1 MPFWQFENQTFKPI
15 ADDALLENI
24 LQTNAQTER
33 KTAIGLIGSG
43 GKTTLLHL
51 LAHQAENKGFLTFAG
66 TTTHMAFEE
75 AFLTSFADARK
86 ALLERQHIS
95 AHSAHAAA
103 KAPIFAAAPQPRQ
116 EDERRAKVIYSE
128 KIAENAS
135 SEKTTENAPRKFN
148 PEIFTPGSPTMRG
161 HHPHKLSS
169 FTSDENGEI
178 YQLSEVSLWEADG
191 SKRLPLKVPRDTEP
205 CLESWFSDLVLIVGL
220 AAAGQPLGQVCHCF
234 ELLQKSCP
242 DLSAE
247 TSVDAK
253 VLAEVLRSGYLR
265 RADLFG
271 SMKGEATV
279 KPRRV
284 HLLFNHCDT
293 REELKLAEATAAL
306 LPAEAFSGIYAASL
320 KDYLDFSSN

>member
-15 ADDALLENI
+15 ADDALLENL
-24 LQTNAQTER
+24 LQTNAQAGR

-43 GKTTLLHL
+43 GKTTFLHL
-51 LAHQAENKGFLTFAG
+51 LAHQAANKGFLTFAG
-66 TTTHMAFEE
+66 TTTHLAFEGS
-75 AFLTSFADARK
+75 FLTSFGDVRK
-86 ALLERQHIS
+86 VLLERQLMS
-95 AHSAHAAA
+95 ASIGKSSGRQKSYHPESICQRNSAETAAVR
-103 KAPIFAAAPQPRQ
+103 PQHGVFSETNCLLGSGRSQSPVFAAA
-116 EDERRAKVIYSE
+116 
-128 KIAENAS
+128 IADGYA
-135 SEKTTENAPRKFN
+135 
-148 PEIFTPGSPTMRG
+148 
-161 HHPHKLSS
+161 HKLSS

-205 CLESWFSDLVLIVGL
+205 CLECWFSDLVLIVGL

>member
-1 MPFWQFENQTFKPI
+1 MPFWQFENQTFTPI
-15 ADDALLENI
+15 ADDALLRNMIEA
-24 LQTNAQTER
+24 NAQTGR

-51 LAHQAENKGFLTFAG
+51 LAHQAADKGFLTFAG
-66 TTTHMAFEE
+66 TTTHLAFEGS
-75 AFLTSFADARK
+75 FLTSFADAQK
-86 ALLERQHIS
+86 ALLERQPTACQS
-95 AHSAHAAA
+95 QLTQS
-103 KAPIFAAAPQPRQ
+103 PVFAAA
-116 EDERRAKVIYSE
+116 
-128 KIAENAS
+128 IADGY
-135 SEKTTENAPRKFN
+135 T
-148 PEIFTPGSPTMRG
+148 
-161 HHPHKLSS
+161 HKLSS
-169 FTSDENGEI
+169 FTSDENAEL
-178 YQLSEVSLWEADG
+178 YRLSEVSLWEADG

-234 ELLQKSCP
+234 ELLQHSRP

-247 TSVDAK
+247 TPVDAK

-271 SMKGEATV
+271 SALCGSIKGKATE

-293 REELKLAEATAAL
+293 ADELQLAEATAAL
-306 LPAEAFSGIYAASL
+306 LPAELFSGLYAASL
-320 KDYLDFSSN
+320 KPFISF

>member
-1 MPFWQFENQTFKPI
+1 MPFWQFANQTFTPI
-15 ADDALLENI
+15 ADDALLRNMIEA
-24 LQTNAQTER
+24 NAQAGR

-51 LAHQAENKGFLTFAG
+51 LAHQAANKGFLTFAG
-66 TTTHMAFEE
+66 TTTHLAFEGS
-75 AFLTSFADARK
+75 FLTSFAEVRK
-86 ALLERQHIS
+86 VLLEQQKTRCQS
-95 AHSAHAAA
+95 QLTQS
-103 KAPIFAAAPQPRQ
+103 PVFAAA
-116 EDERRAKVIYSE
+116 
-128 KIAENAS
+128 IADGYAY
-135 SEKTTENAPRKFN
+135 
-148 PEIFTPGSPTMRG
+148 
-161 HHPHKLSS
+161 KLSS
-169 FTSDENGEI
+169 FTSDENSEI
-178 YQLSEVSLWEADG
+178 YRLSEVSLWEADG

-234 ELLQKSCP
+234 ELLQQSCP

-247 TSVDAK
+247 TPVDAK

-271 SMKGEATV
+271 SDLCGSIKGKATE

-293 REELKLAEATAAL
+293 ADELQLAEATAAL
-306 LPAEAFSGIYAASL
+306 LPAELFSGLYAASL
-320 KDYLDFSSN
+320 KPFISF

>member
-1 MPFWQFENQTFKPI
+1 MPFWQFENQTFTPI
-15 ADDALLENI
+15 ADDALLRNMIEA
-24 LQTNAQTER
+24 NAQAGR

-51 LAHQAENKGFLTFAG
+51 LAHQAADKGFLTFAG
-66 TTTHMAFEE
+66 TTTHLAFEGS
-75 AFLTSFADARK
+75 FLTSFADAQK
-86 ALLERQHIS
+86 ALLERQPTACQS
-95 AHSAHAAA
+95 QLTQS
-103 KAPIFAAAPQPRQ
+103 PVFAAALQPSMK
-116 EDERRAKVIYSE
+116 DERRADLHDFK
-128 KIAENAS
+128 KNAENS
-135 SEKTTENAPRKFN
+135 PREVNSEIIP
-148 PEIFTPGSPTMRG
+148 PGSPTIRG
-161 HHPHKLSS
+161 HCPHKLSS
-169 FTSDENGEI
+169 FSSEENAEL
-178 YQLSEVSLWEADG
+178 YRLSEVSLWEADG

-234 ELLQKSCP
+234 ELLQHSCP

-247 TSVDAK
+247 TPVDAK

-271 SMKGEATV
+271 SMKGKATE

-293 REELKLAEATAAL
+293 ADELNLAEATAAL
-306 LPAEAFSGIYAASL
+306 LPAELFSGLYAASL
-320 KDYLDFSSN
+320 KPFISF

>member
-15 ADDALLENI
+15 ADDALLENL
-24 LQTNAQTER
+24 LQTNAQAGR

-51 LAHQAENKGFLTFAG
+51 LAHQAANKGFLTFAG
-66 TTTHMAFEE
+66 TTTHLAFEGS
-75 AFLTSFADARK
+75 FLTSFGDVRK
-86 ALLERQHIS
+86 VLLERQKTRYQS
-95 AHSAHAAA
+95 QLTRS
-103 KAPIFAAAPQPRQ
+103 PVFAAA
-116 EDERRAKVIYSE
+116 
-128 KIAENAS
+128 IADGYA
-135 SEKTTENAPRKFN
+135 
-148 PEIFTPGSPTMRG
+148 
-161 HHPHKLSS
+161 HKLSS

-205 CLESWFSDLVLIVGL
+205 CLECWFSDLVLIVGL

-320 KDYLDFSSN
+320 KGYLDFSLN

>member
-15 ADDALLENI
+15 ADDALLENL
-24 LQTNAQTER
+24 LQTNAQAGR

-51 LAHQAENKGFLTFAG
+51 LAHQAANKGFLTFAG
-66 TTTHMAFEE
+66 TTTHLAFEGS
-75 AFLTSFADARK
+75 FLTSFGDVRK
-86 ALLERQHIS
+86 VLLERQKTRCQS
-95 AHSAHAAA
+95 QLTRS
-103 KAPIFAAAPQPRQ
+103 PVFAAA
-116 EDERRAKVIYSE
+116 
-128 KIAENAS
+128 IADGYA
-135 SEKTTENAPRKFN
+135 
-148 PEIFTPGSPTMRG
+148 
-161 HHPHKLSS
+161 HKLSS

-205 CLESWFSDLVLIVGL
+205 CLECWFSDLVLIVGL

-234 ELLQKSCP
+234 ELLQRSCP

>member
-1 MPFWQFENQTFKPI
+1 MPFWQFENQTFTPI
-15 ADDALLENI
+15 ADDALLRKMIEA
-24 LQTNAQTER
+24 NAQAGR

-51 LAHQAENKGFLTFAG
+51 LAHQAADKGFLTFAG
-66 TTTHMAFEE
+66 TTTHLAFEGS
-75 AFLTSFADARK
+75 FLTSFADAQK
-86 ALLERQHIS
+86 ALLERQPTACQS
-95 AHSAHAAA
+95 QLTQS
-103 KAPIFAAAPQPRQ
+103 PVFAAALQPSM
-116 EDERRAKVIYSE
+116 EDERRADLHDFK
-128 KIAENAS
+128 KNAENS
-135 SEKTTENAPRKFN
+135 PREVNSEIIP
-148 PEIFTPGSPTMRG
+148 PGSPTIRG
-161 HHPHKLSS
+161 HCPHKLSS
-169 FTSDENGEI
+169 FSSEENAEL
-178 YQLSEVSLWEADG
+178 YRLSEVSLWEADG

-234 ELLQKSCP
+234 ELLQHSCP

-247 TSVDAK
+247 TPVDAK

-271 SMKGEATV
+271 SDHFGSMKGEVTE

-293 REELKLAEATAAL
+293 ADELKLAEATAAL
-306 LPAEAFSGIYAASL
+306 LPAELFSGLYAASL
-320 KDYLDFSSN
+320 KPFISF

>member
-1 MPFWQFENQTFKPI
+1 MPFWQFDNQTFTPI

-24 LQTNAQTER
+24 LQANAQTGR

-51 LAHQAENKGFLTFAG
+51 LAHQAADKGFLTFAG
-66 TTTHMAFEE
+66 TTTHLAFEGS
-75 AFLTSFADARK
+75 FLTSFGDVRK
-86 ALLERQHIS
+86 VLLEQQKTRCQRQLTRS
-95 AHSAHAAA
+95 
-103 KAPIFAAAPQPRQ
+103 PVFAAA
-116 EDERRAKVIYSE
+116 
-128 KIAENAS
+128 IADGYA
-135 SEKTTENAPRKFN
+135 
-148 PEIFTPGSPTMRG
+148 
-161 HHPHKLSS
+161 HKLSS

-247 TSVDAK
+247 TPVDAK

-271 SMKGEATV
+271 AMKGEATV

>member
-1 MPFWQFENQTFKPI
+1 MPFWQFENQTFTPI
-15 ADDALLENI
+15 ADDALLRNMIEA
-24 LQTNAQTER
+24 NAQAGR

-51 LAHQAENKGFLTFAG
+51 LAHQAADKGFLTFAG
-66 TTTHMAFEE
+66 TTTHLAFEGS
-75 AFLTSFADARK
+75 FLTSFADAQK
-86 ALLERQHIS
+86 ALLERQPTACQS
-95 AHSAHAAA
+95 QLTQS
-103 KAPIFAAAPQPRQ
+103 PVFAAA
-116 EDERRAKVIYSE
+116 
-128 KIAENAS
+128 IADGY
-135 SEKTTENAPRKFN
+135 T
-148 PEIFTPGSPTMRG
+148 
-161 HHPHKLSS
+161 HKLSS
-169 FTSDENGEI
+169 FTSDENAEL
-178 YQLSEVSLWEADG
+178 YRLSEVSLWEADG

-234 ELLQKSCP
+234 ELLQQSCP

-247 TSVDAK
+247 TPVDAK

-271 SMKGEATV
+271 SALCGSIKGKATE

-293 REELKLAEATAAL
+293 ADELQLAEATAAL
-306 LPAEAFSGIYAASL
+306 LPAELFSGLYAASL
-320 KDYLDFSSN
+320 KPFISF

>member
-1 MPFWQFENQTFKPI
+1 MPFWQYENQAFSPI

-24 LQTNAQTER
+24 LQTNAQAGR

-51 LAHQAENKGFLTFAG
+51 LAHQAADKGFLTFAG
-66 TTTHMAFEE
+66 TTTHLAFEE
-75 AFLTSFADARK
+75 SFLTSFAEAQK
-86 ALLERQHIS
+86 ALLERQQIS
-95 AHSAHAAA
+95 AHDAT
-103 KAPIFAAAPQPRQ
+103 KAPIFAAALKPRQ

-128 KIAENAS
+128 KIAENTS

-148 PEIFTPGSPTMRG
+148 PEIFTPGSPAMRE
-161 HHPHKLSS
+161 HRPHKLSS
-169 FTSDENGEI
+169 FTKNENGEL
-178 YQLSEVSLWEADG
+178 YRLSEVSLWEADG

-205 CLESWFSDLVLIVGL
+205 CLENWFSDLVLIVGL

-242 DLSAE
+242 DLGAE
-247 TSVDAK
+247 TPVNAN

-271 SMKGEATV
+271 SDLFGSMKGEGQE

-293 REELKLAEATAAL
+293 ADELQLAEATAAL

-320 KDYLDFSSN
+320 KSVISF

>member
-15 ADDALLENI
+15 ADDALLEII
-24 LQTNAQTER
+24 LQTNAQAGR

-51 LAHQAENKGFLTFAG
+51 LAHQAANKGFLTFAG
-66 TTTHMAFEE
+66 TTTHLAFEGS
-75 AFLTSFADARK
+75 FLTSFGDVRK
-86 ALLERQHIS
+86 VLLELQKTRCQS
-95 AHSAHAAA
+95 QLTRS
-103 KAPIFAAAPQPRQ
+103 PVFAAA
-116 EDERRAKVIYSE
+116 
-128 KIAENAS
+128 IADGYA
-135 SEKTTENAPRKFN
+135 
-148 PEIFTPGSPTMRG
+148 
-161 HHPHKLSS
+161 HKLSS

-205 CLESWFSDLVLIVGL
+205 CLECWFSDLVLIVGL

-234 ELLQKSCP
+234 ELLQRSCP

>member
-1 MPFWQFENQTFKPI
+1 MPFWQFDNQTFTPI

-24 LQTNAQTER
+24 LQTNAQTGR

-51 LAHQAENKGFLTFAG
+51 LAHQAADKGFLTFAG
-66 TTTHMAFEE
+66 TTTHLAFEGS
-75 AFLTSFADARK
+75 FLTSFGDVRK
-86 ALLERQHIS
+86 VLLEQQKTRCQRQLTRS
-95 AHSAHAAA
+95 
-103 KAPIFAAAPQPRQ
+103 PVFAAA
-116 EDERRAKVIYSE
+116 
-128 KIAENAS
+128 IADGYA
-135 SEKTTENAPRKFN
+135 
-148 PEIFTPGSPTMRG
+148 
-161 HHPHKLSS
+161 HKLSS

-271 SMKGEATV
+271 SMKSEATV

-320 KDYLDFSSN
+320 KGYLDFSSN

>member
-1 MPFWQFENQTFKPI
+1 MPFWQFENQTFTPI
-15 ADDALLENI
+15 ADDALLRKMIEA
-24 LQTNAQTER
+24 NAQAGR

-51 LAHQAENKGFLTFAG
+51 LAQQAADKGFLTFAG
-66 TTTHMAFEE
+66 TTTHLAFEGS
-75 AFLTSFADARK
+75 FLTSFADAQK
-86 ALLERQHIS
+86 ALLERQPTACQS
-95 AHSAHAAA
+95 QLTQS
-103 KAPIFAAAPQPRQ
+103 PVFAAA
-116 EDERRAKVIYSE
+116 
-128 KIAENAS
+128 IADGY
-135 SEKTTENAPRKFN
+135 T
-148 PEIFTPGSPTMRG
+148 
-161 HHPHKLSS
+161 HKLSS
-169 FTSDENGEI
+169 FTSDENAEL
-178 YQLSEVSLWEADG
+178 YRLSEVSLWEADG

-234 ELLQKSCP
+234 ELLQQSCP

-247 TSVDAK
+247 TPVDAK

-271 SMKGEATV
+271 SALCGSMKGEATE

-293 REELKLAEATAAL
+293 ADELKLAEATAVL
-306 LPAEAFSGIYAASL
+306 LPAELFSGLYAASL
-320 KDYLDFSSN
+320 KPFISF

>member
-1 MPFWQFENQTFKPI
+1 MPFWQFENQTFTPI
-15 ADDALLENI
+15 ADDALLRNMIEA
-24 LQTNAQTER
+24 NAQAGR

-51 LAHQAENKGFLTFAG
+51 LAHQAANKGFLTFAG
-66 TTTHMAFEE
+66 TTTHLAFEE
-75 AFLTSFADARK
+75 AFLTSFADAKK
-86 ALLERQHIS
+86 ALLERQPTACQRQLTQS
-95 AHSAHAAA
+95 
-103 KAPIFAAAPQPRQ
+103 PVFAAALRPSMK
-116 EDERRAKVIYSE
+116 DERRADLHDFK
-128 KIAENAS
+128 KNAENS
-135 SEKTTENAPRKFN
+135 PREVNSEIIP
-148 PEIFTPGSPTMRG
+148 PGSPTIRG
-161 HHPHKLSS
+161 HCPHKLSS
-169 FTSDENGEI
+169 FSSEENAEL
-178 YQLSEVSLWEADG
+178 YRLSEVSLWEADG

-242 DLSAE
+242 DLGAE
-247 TSVDAK
+247 TPVDAK

-271 SMKGEATV
+271 SMKGEATE

-293 REELKLAEATAAL
+293 ADELQLAEATAAL
-306 LPAEAFSGIYAASL
+306 LPAELFSGLYAASL
-320 KDYLDFSSN
+320 KAVISF

>member
-1 MPFWQFENQTFKPI
+1 MPFWQFKNQTFTPI

-24 LQTNAQTER
+24 LQANAQAGR

-51 LAHQAENKGFLTFAG
+51 LAHQAADKGFLTFAG
-66 TTTHMAFEE
+66 TTTHLAFEE
-75 AFLTSFADARK
+75 AFLTSFADAQK
-86 ALLERQHIS
+86 VLLERQQIS
-95 AHSAHAAA
+95 AHDAT
-103 KAPIFAAAPQPRQ
+103 KAPIFAAALKPRQ
-116 EDERRAKVIYSE
+116 GDERRADIHFSE
-128 KIAENAS
+128 KNAENTP
-135 SEKTTENAPRKFN
+135 SEKNTEKDPREFK
-148 PEIFTPGSPTMRG
+148 PEIFTSGSPAMRG
-161 HHPHKLSS
+161 HRPHKLSS
-169 FTSDENGEI
+169 FTSDENSEI
-178 YQLSEVSLWEADG
+178 YRLSELSLWEADG

-242 DLSAE
+242 DLGAE
-247 TSVDAK
+247 TPVDAK
-253 VLAEVLRSGYLR
+253 VLAEVLRFGYLR

-271 SMKGEATV
+271 SELFGPMKGKATE

-293 REELKLAEATAAL
+293 ADELQLAEATAAL
-306 LPAEAFSGIYAASL
+306 LPAELFSGLYAASL
-320 KDYLDFSSN
+320 KPFISF

>member
-1 MPFWQFENQTFKPI
+1 MPFWQFENQTFTPI
-15 ADDALLENI
+15 ADDALLRKMIEA
-24 LQTNAQTER
+24 NAQAGR

-51 LAHQAENKGFLTFAG
+51 LAHQAADKGFLTFAG
-66 TTTHMAFEE
+66 TTTHLAFEE
-75 AFLTSFADARK
+75 AFLTSFADAKK
-86 ALLERQHIS
+86 ALLERQPTACQRQLTRS
-95 AHSAHAAA
+95 
-103 KAPIFAAAPQPRQ
+103 PVFAATLQPSMK
-116 EDERRAKVIYSE
+116 DERRADLHDFKKNSE
-128 KIAENAS
+128 NSPREVN
-135 SEKTTENAPRKFN
+135 SEIIPPA
-148 PEIFTPGSPTMRG
+148 SPTIRG
-161 HHPHKLSS
+161 HCPHKLSS
-169 FTSDENGEI
+169 FSSEENAEL
-178 YQLSEVSLWEADG
+178 YRLSEVSLWEADG